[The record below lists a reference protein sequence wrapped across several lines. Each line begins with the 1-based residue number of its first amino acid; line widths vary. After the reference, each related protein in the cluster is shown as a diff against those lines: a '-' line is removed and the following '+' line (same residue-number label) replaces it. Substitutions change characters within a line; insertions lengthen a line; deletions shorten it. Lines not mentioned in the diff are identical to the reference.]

1 MGGVHKTGET
11 NDICWPGE
19 EGGGSTGSQ
28 RCGSVRWWKSNRHI
42 RFPLPYQPSS
52 TLTDL
57 HKDRVLWREKKKKS
71 SSTYSSP
78 GLLIGSMML
87 VRYVCASSKESCPAE
102 GAGCWAAVV
111 ILEGLATP
119 RRHPDLVQ
127 KYQVLTKVRRIGEK
141 GNDKDSCGSIIS

>member
-1 MGGVHKTGET
+1 
-11 NDICWPGE
+11 
-19 EGGGSTGSQ
+19 
-28 RCGSVRWWKSNRHI
+28 
-42 RFPLPYQPSS
+42 
-52 TLTDL
+52 
-57 HKDRVLWREKKKKS
+57 
-71 SSTYSSP
+71 
-78 GLLIGSMML
+78 ML